1 MAARTFEYTDKT
13 SSKFWEVSAKGS
25 TVTVR
30 YGKIGTTG
38 QTTVKACASPAQAKV
53 HIATVVREKAKKG
66 YKERAAVVTK
76 RKAATKSVGKKDIGL
91 RAKATSYGL
100 LLRGGVR
107 RTTIG
112 ALDSQICRA
121 LSKCKSDEDE
131 DLRVIVEDLDDELF
145 TYGVTAE
152 AFQITVTESGK
163 PNVVFSSNQD
173 DKTLKRDIREF
184 YVKKAGLYVT
194 TTQSE
199 RGQYGV
205 FSLTIPAGDNF
216 DPSLLVV
223 VGVWPKDTAAG
234 PLISEIH
241 YSGVSLPYDENH
253 ETDVRDFQID
263 YFEVKSMKNAGFTR
277 TDLTQTRAIDR
288 FKN

>member
-1 MAARTFEYTDKT
+1 MIDKP
-13 SSKFWEVSAKGS
+13 SKAKDAKEDKGEVSFKNYS
-25 TVTVR
+25 LV
-30 YGKIGTTG
+30 
-38 QTTVKACASPAQAKV
+38 
-53 HIATVVREKAKKG
+53 
-66 YKERAAVVTK
+66 
-76 RKAATKSVGKKDIGL
+76 
-91 RAKATSYGL
+91 
-100 LLRGGVR
+100 LRGGVR

-112 ALDSQICRA
+112 ALNAKICESLRQCQSA
-121 LSKCKSDEDE
+121 EDEDE
-131 DLRVIVEDLDDELF
+131 DLQLVVEDLDDELF

-163 PNVVFSSNQD
+163 PDVVFSSNQD
-173 DKTLKRDIREF
+173 DKTLKREIRDFLIE
-184 YVKKAGLYVT
+184 KDGLYVT

-199 RGQYGV
+199 SGQYGV
-205 FSLTIPAGDNF
+205 FELTIPAGDKF

-223 VGVWPKDTAAG
+223 VGIWPKDTAAG

-241 YSGVSLPYDENH
+241 YSGVSLSSDENH

-277 TDLTQTRAIDR
+277 VDLTQDRAIDR

>member
-1 MAARTFEYTDKT
+1 MINKP
-13 SSKFWEVSAKGS
+13 SKAKDAKEDEGEVSFKNYS
-25 TVTVR
+25 LV
-30 YGKIGTTG
+30 
-38 QTTVKACASPAQAKV
+38 
-53 HIATVVREKAKKG
+53 
-66 YKERAAVVTK
+66 
-76 RKAATKSVGKKDIGL
+76 
-91 RAKATSYGL
+91 
-100 LLRGGVR
+100 LRGGVR

-112 ALDSQICRA
+112 ALNAKICESLRQCQSA
-121 LSKCKSDEDE
+121 EDEDE
-131 DLRVIVEDLDDELF
+131 DLQLVVEDLDDELF

-163 PNVVFSSNQD
+163 PDVVFSSNQD
-173 DKTLKRDIREF
+173 DKTLKREIRDF
-184 YVKKAGLYVT
+184 YIEKVGLYVT

-205 FSLTIPAGDNF
+205 FELTIPAGDNF

-223 VGVWPKDTAAG
+223 VGIWPKDTAAG

-241 YSGVSLPYDENH
+241 YSGVSLSSDENH

-277 TDLTQTRAIDR
+277 VDLTQDRAIDR